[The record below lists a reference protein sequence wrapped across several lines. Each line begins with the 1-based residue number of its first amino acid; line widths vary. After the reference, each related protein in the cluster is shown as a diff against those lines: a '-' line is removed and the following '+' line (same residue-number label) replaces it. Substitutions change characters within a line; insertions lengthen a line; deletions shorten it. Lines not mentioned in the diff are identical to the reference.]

1 MHAWYYYQLSSILVP
16 DPCLSGPCDPNASCE
31 REGLMSDN
39 FTCSC
44 QPPFIAGDGF
54 SCSSKQQFH
63 VNNLKNNCG
72 LLLLSS

>member
-1 MHAWYYYQLSSILVP
+1 MFFISAIILVP

-44 QPPFIAGDGF
+44 QLPFTVGDGF
-54 SCSSKQQFH
+54 SCSSKHYNSFMILT
-63 VNNLKNNCG
+63 VIA
-72 LLLLSS
+72 